1 VNQDTQGTLSQTI
14 TRIDRLAR
22 RDPGQ
27 RGFAEFAD
35 CDHLENAAR
44 ELLAG
49 QRIILL
55 TGFCIRDAMIGEND
69 GPPGT
74 LALAD
79 ALRQLG
85 KDVVL
90 VSDPYSAGLLS
101 AGAVPLGPA
110 FRTVTLSL
118 AQDLADREIQALL
131 SAFAP
136 THVVAIERPG
146 SAVDGHRYSMR
157 GEILDAVVPATELF
171 LPPPDAR
178 NYRTIAIG
186 DGGNELGMGA
196 LRARLKDRV
205 NHGELIF
212 CATAADYVIPA
223 GISNWG
229 AYALVAALSLLSGRL
244 LLRPPADERRVLEAL
259 LVAGAVD
266 GCTKKPAL
274 SVDGIPWEAYA
285 GTLSEI
291 HSIVLENVSPG

>member
-1 VNQDTQGTLSQTI
+1 VNQDTPGTLSQTI

-22 RDPGQ
+22 HDPGQ

-35 CDHLENAAR
+35 CDHLESAAR

-49 QRIILL
+49 QRIILI

-85 KDVVL
+85 KEVVL
-90 VSDPYSAGLLS
+90 VSDQYSTGLLN

-110 FRTVTLSL
+110 FTTVTLSL

-136 THVVAIERPG
+136 TQVVAIERPG

-157 GEILDAVVPATELF
+157 GEVLDAVVPATERF
-171 LPPPDAR
+171 LPPADAR

-196 LRARLKDRV
+196 LRASLKDRV

-285 GTLSEI
+285 GTLAEI
-291 HSIVLENVSPG
+291 HAIVLEHVAPG